1 MLREWKPML
10 EELEEMMVK
19 SINGSLYLEDQAG
32 LTALPDGLTVGGSL
46 NLFGC
51 TGLTALPDGLTV
63 GGSLNL
69 SGCTGLTALP
79 DGLTVGG
86 SLYLSGCTGLTALP
100 DGLTVGGSLNLSGC
114 TGLKSKNWREKF
126 RRLKDGEYVPG
137 RYLYA
142 DGILTHVKRK
152 IRLNGYEYFVGKIPG
167 KNVVSDGKNFAHC
180 STFREGIED
189 LLFKA
194 AKDRG
199 AEQYKGLTLDCVLSL
214 DEAKAM
220 YRIITGACR
229 AGTQA
234 FVESLGDK
242 VKDHYTVR
250 EMIDVTKGQF
260 GASSFQEFFN
270 A

>member
-1 MLREWKPML
+1 MLKEWKPTL
-10 EELEEMMVK
+10 EELKEMMD
-19 SINGSLYLEDQAG
+19 E
-32 LTALPDGLTVGGSL
+32 TGGSL
-46 NLFGC
+46 DLRGC

-63 GGSLNL
+63 GGW
-69 SGCTGLTALP
+69 
-79 DGLTVGG
+79 
-86 SLYLSGCTGLTALP
+86 
-100 DGLTVGGSLNLSGC
+100 LNLSGC
-114 TGLKSKNWREKF
+114 TGLKSKIGVASIKN
-126 RRLKDGEYVPG
+126 LQDGEYAPG

-152 IRLNGYEYFVGKIPG
+152 IHLNGYEYFVGKIPR

-199 AEQYKGLTLDCVLSL
+199 AEQYKGLTLDSVLSL
-214 DEAKAM
+214 DEAKTM
-220 YRIITGACR
+220 YRVITGACR

-250 EMIDVTKGQF
+250 EMIDVTQGQF
-260 GASSFQEFFN
+260 GASSFREFFDE
-270 A
+270 

>member
-1 MLREWKPML
+1 MLREWKPTL
-10 EELEEMMVK
+10 EELEKMMGG
-19 SINGSLYLEDQAG
+19 SGSLD
-32 LTALPDGLTVGGSL
+32 
-46 NLFGC
+46 
-51 TGLTALPDGLTV
+51 
-63 GGSLNL
+63 
-69 SGCTGLTALP
+69 
-79 DGLTVGG
+79 
-86 SLYLSGCTGLTALP
+86 
-100 DGLTVGGSLNLSGC
+100 LSGC
-114 TGLKSKNWREKF
+114 TGLKSKIGVAVASVKN
-126 RRLKDGEYVPG
+126 LQDGEYVPG

-152 IRLNGYEYFVGKIPG
+152 IHLNGYDYYLGKIPG

-199 AEQYKGLTLDCVLSL
+199 AEQYKGLTLDSVLSL
-214 DEAKAM
+214 NEAKTM
-220 YRIITGACR
+220 YRVITGACR

-260 GASSFQEFFN
+260 GASRFREFWEETNGHDGF
-270 A
+270 

>member
-1 MLREWKPML
+1 MHRGWEPTL
-10 EELEEMMVK
+10 EELRKMMGE
-19 SINGSLYLEDQAG
+19 SGGWLDLTGCTG

-46 NLFGC
+46 DLFGC

-63 GGSLNL
+63 GGSLDL
-69 SGCTGLTALP
+69 RDCTGLTALP

-86 SLYLSGCTGLTALP
+86 WLDLT
-100 DGLTVGGSLNLSGC
+100 GC
-114 TGLKSKNWREKF
+114 TGLKLKNWRGKCQK
-126 RRLKDGEYVPG
+126 LKDGEYVPG

-152 IRLNGYEYFVGKIPG
+152 IHLNGYDYYLGKIPG

-199 AEQYKGLTLDCVLSL
+199 AEQYKGLTLDSVLSL
-214 DEAKAM
+214 DEAKTM
-220 YRIITGACR
+220 YRVITGACR

-260 GASSFQEFFN
+260 GASCFREFWEETNEHDVF
-270 A
+270 